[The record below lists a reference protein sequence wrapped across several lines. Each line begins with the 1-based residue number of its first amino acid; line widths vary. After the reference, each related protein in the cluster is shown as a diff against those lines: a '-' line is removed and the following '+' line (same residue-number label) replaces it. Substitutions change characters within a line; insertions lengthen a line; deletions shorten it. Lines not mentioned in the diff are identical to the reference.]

1 MGESKRGS
9 LGGLTPGLFDQQSA
23 PGANDAPRIEL
34 APGAAFLPGR
44 ALGAAPALL
53 AEVQAIASRAAFRR
67 MSTPGGRPMSVGMT
81 NAGVAGW
88 VTDEHG
94 YRFASRDPLTGQPWP
109 PMPERFKELA
119 RSAAGEAGFP
129 GFAPNACVINRYDP
143 GARMTLHQD
152 RNEQDF
158 SQPIVSVS
166 LGLPAV
172 FEFGGLERSDRTVR
186 RRLEHGDVVV
196 WGGPARLCFH
206 GVRPIEAGRHPAS
219 GPCRINLT
227 FRAAIRE

>member
-1 MGESKRGS
+1 M
-9 LGGLTPGLFDQQSA
+9 TPGLFDHH
-23 PGANDAPRIEL
+23 GAAGKGDAPRIDL
-34 APGAAFLPGR
+34 APGAAYMPRR
-44 ALGAAPALL
+44 ALIVAPELL
-53 AEVQAIASRAAFRR
+53 AEVETIAAHAAFRR

-94 YRFASRDPLTGQPWP
+94 YRFASRDPMTDRPWP
-109 PMPERFKELA
+109 PMLDLFKDVA
-119 RSAAGEAGFP
+119 RSAAEAAGFA
-129 GFAPNACVINRYDP
+129 GFTPNACVINRYEP

-158 SQPIVSVS
+158 RHPIVSVS

-172 FEFGGLERSDRTVR
+172 FEFGGLERSDPTVR
-186 RRLEHGDVVV
+186 RTLEHGDVVV

-206 GVRPIEAGRHPAS
+206 GVRPIEAGRHPAT

-227 FRAAIRE
+227 FRVARSDDRGLRPR